1 MVRTDA
7 HELIEAANAE
17 VGNAEH
23 YCADVLAA
31 VFPRGRLMPTEEI
44 QAAVRTKLFDL
55 VVSVEWALFGE
66 EVDGEAGRSWDS
78 LTRSGVMQNPALIAF
93 ALARIAEDRLI
104 KQLESLDPA
113 SFLATLPARLL
124 GSGLENIESLSQ
136 QLLSAEQSRR
146 QPRFMLYSDLKP
158 DTLSQLIEQVAAVL
172 LKDSL
177 LGAGSHK
184 DSVRKLLFAHDENSR
199 LASLSRKLLFAIGT
213 NYEHEIRDPR
223 LCGLH
228 LFVSGL
234 ARDFGIGHDLAL
246 RLIDGPSLSPLA
258 ILLSARAETID
269 TALQIIAALRGAS
282 RDDHAL
288 PALLDQYPKLEQQA
302 AIRLVKSWNLSDG
315 ETG

>member
-55 VVSVEWALFGE
+55 VVSVEWALLGE

-124 GSGLENIESLSQ
+124 GSGLENIEFCLNNCSVLSKVGDN
-136 QLLSAEQSRR
+136 R
-146 QPRFMLYSDLKP
+146 
-158 DTLSQLIEQVAAVL
+158 
-172 LKDSL
+172 
-177 LGAGSHK
+177 
-184 DSVRKLLFAHDENSR
+184 
-199 LASLSRKLLFAIGT
+199 ASCYTVI
-213 NYEHEIRDPR
+213 
-223 LCGLH
+223 
-228 LFVSGL
+228 
-234 ARDFGIGHDLAL
+234 
-246 RLIDGPSLSPLA
+246 
-258 ILLSARAETID
+258 
-269 TALQIIAALRGAS
+269 
-282 RDDHAL
+282 
-288 PALLDQYPKLEQQA
+288 
-302 AIRLVKSWNLSDG
+302 
-315 ETG
+315 